1 MKPSFLKTSI
11 FLAAFLWAPLSLL
24 PTQVLAQSAGR
35 IDIPDEGNGTA
46 GVTIP
51 GATVLKDV
59 AYGTDKLQRFD
70 VYIPPQAQNAPIIV
84 MAHGGGWFRGD
95 KAMKGVVQNKATY
108 WLAKGYIFVST
119 NYRFIPEANPVVQSE
134 DVYSA
139 VQLIKKRA
147 VVWGGNPDKLIL
159 MGHSAGAHLVALLS
173 VNPKPINGKAPW
185 KGTVVLDSGSLNVP
199 QTMTLPHFEL
209 FDNAFGKDPK
219 FWVSASPYHQMTK
232 NATPI
237 LSVCSEPR
245 RISCMQSNELA
256 AKAKTLGVVVK
267 VQPENLTHAEINKN
281 LGLPSEYTK
290 AVDRFIQG
298 CLANKVLPELLPTL
312 SPVAVKR

>member
-1 MKPSFLKTSI
+1 MKPSFFKTSV
-11 FLAAFLWAPLSLL
+11 FLAAFLWAPLSLSS
-24 PTQVLAQSAGR
+24 TQALAQSATR
-35 IDIPDEGNGTA
+35 IGIPDEGNGTA
-46 GVTIP
+46 GVSIP
-51 GATVLKDV
+51 GATVLKDI
-59 AYGTDKLQRFD
+59 AYGTDKFQRFD
-70 VYIPPQAQNAPIIV
+70 VYIPPQARNAPIIV

-119 NYRFIPEANPVVQSE
+119 NYRFIPEADPVVQSG

-139 VQLIKKRA
+139 VQLVKKRA

-209 FDNAFGKDPK
+209 FDNAFGQDPK

-256 AKAKTLGVVVK
+256 AKAKTLGVVVT
-267 VQPENLTHAEINKN
+267 VQPENLTHGEINKD
-281 LGLPSEYTK
+281 LGLPSAYTK
-290 AVDRFIQG
+290 AVDSFIQT
-298 CLANKVLPELLPTL
+298 CLGNKSLPVPLPVPA
-312 SPVAVKR
+312 PVAIRK